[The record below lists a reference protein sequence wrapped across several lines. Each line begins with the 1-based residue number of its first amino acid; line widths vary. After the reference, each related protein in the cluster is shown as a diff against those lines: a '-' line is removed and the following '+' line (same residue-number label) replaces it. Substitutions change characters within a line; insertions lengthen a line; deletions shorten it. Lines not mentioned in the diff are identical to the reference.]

1 MKVLLVSQ
9 EYPPETHW
17 GGIATYLGILAPALA
32 RAGAEV
38 HVLSVVPGQQRTTV
52 TTDGVTVHRAP
63 LVRPRGVGRLT
74 GMSESWGRLSLAWN
88 VARELRHIG
97 LQPDVI
103 EGTAWNA
110 ETLFLARRRVAPL
123 VVHSFS
129 SAYEILPLL
138 GPLTIDRRFAI
149 WLETDLLRRADV
161 VTGTAGQL
169 QKVAPRVGLTSDRV
183 REITCPVAATEPSNV
198 PPEGP
203 PMLCFVGRFESRK
216 GPDTLV
222 RAWPKVV
229 AAVPGARLHL
239 SGHDTSDAARSSF
252 AAHLRALAAELDVAG
267 DVVITERWGDHA
279 EVLAEMARATVCA
292 MPSRWESFGYVAAEA
307 SALGRPVIASDIP
320 ALAEVVTH
328 GETGLL
334 VDPEDVDGWAAA
346 IGHLLADPER
356 ADAMGRAGR
365 ARMVIERDPDL
376 IAAQT
381 LAIYDEAIVRH
392 RQASPRTRAWR

>member
-17 GGIATYLGILAPALA
+17 GGIATYLSILAPALA

-38 HVLSVVPGQQRTTV
+38 HVLSVVPGQPRRAV

-63 LVRPRGVGRLT
+63 LVRPRGVGRIT
-74 GMSESWGRLSLAWN
+74 GMSETWGRLSLAWN
-88 VARELRHIG
+88 VARELRRIG

-138 GPLTIDRRFAI
+138 GPLTIDRRAAI
-149 WLETDLLRRADV
+149 WLETDLLRRADL
-161 VTGTAGQL
+161 VTGTPGQL
-169 QKVAPRVGLTSDRV
+169 EKVAPRVGLDAARV
-183 REITCPVAATEPSNV
+183 REITCPVATVSGGQAAG
-198 PPEGP
+198 GP
-203 PMLCFVGRFESRK
+203 PTVCFVGRFESRK

-229 AAVPGARLHL
+229 AAVPGARLQL
-239 SGHDTSDAARSSF
+239 SGHDTSDSARSSF
-252 AAHLRALAAELDVAG
+252 AAHLRSLAAELGVAG

-279 EVLAEMARATVCA
+279 EVLAEMAAATVCA

-307 SALGRPVIASDIP
+307 SALGRPVIASNIP

-334 VDPEDVDGWAAA
+334 VDAEDVDGWAEA
-346 IGHLLADPER
+346 ISRLLTDREWAE
-356 ADAMGRAGR
+356 AMGRAGR
-365 ARMVIERDPDL
+365 ARMVSERDPDL

-381 LAIYDEAIVRH
+381 LAIYDEAIARH
-392 RQASPRTRAWR
+392 EQASPRARAWR

>member
-17 GGIATYLGILAPALA
+17 GGIATYLSILAPALA

-38 HVLSVVPGQQRTTV
+38 HVLSVVPGQQRSVV

-63 LVRPRGVGRLT
+63 LVRPRGVGRIT
-74 GMSESWGRLSLAWN
+74 GMSETWGRLSLAWN
-88 VARELRHIG
+88 VARELRRIG

-138 GPLTIDRRFAI
+138 GPLTIDRRVAI
-149 WLETDLLRRADV
+149 WLETDLLRRADL
-161 VTGTAGQL
+161 VTGTPGQL
-169 QKVAPRVGLTSDRV
+169 KKVAPRVGLDAVQV
-183 REITCPVAATEPSNV
+183 REITCPVATVSGGQAAG
-198 PPEGP
+198 GP
-203 PMLCFVGRFESRK
+203 PTVCFVGRFESRK

-229 AAVPGARLHL
+229 AAVPGARLKL
-239 SGHDTSDAARSSF
+239 SGHDTSDSTRSSF
-252 AAHLRALAAELDVAG
+252 AAHLRSLAADLGVAG

-279 EVLAEMARATVCA
+279 EVLAEMAAATVCA

-307 SALGRPVIASDIP
+307 SAVGRPVIASDIP

-334 VDPEDVDGWAAA
+334 VDAEDVDGWAEA
-346 IGHLLADPER
+346 ISRLLADRER
-356 ADAMGRAGR
+356 AEAMGRTGR
-365 ARMVIERDPDL
+365 ARMVSERDPDI
-376 IAAQT
+376 IAAET
-381 LAIYDEAIVRH
+381 LAIYDEAIARH
-392 RQASPRTRAWR
+392 QQASPQARVWR